1 MIVEYPHVELKDGSP
16 FVAGTA
22 VPVRRIFD
30 WFRRGI
36 PAETLIKRYPGLG
49 PAKVLSALAYAHD
62 NRELVEKD
70 IALAEQAMSASTL
83 PPPPSGRVDRETDAG
98 VPRETRRVED
108 GTIGR

>member
-22 VPVRRIFD
+22 VPVRRIYD

-36 PAETLIKRYPGLG
+36 PAETLIKRYPALG

-62 NRELVEKD
+62 NRELVERD
-70 IALAEQAMSASTL
+70 IEYAERAASAETI
-83 PPPPSGRVDRETDAG
+83 PPPQTPLRF
-98 VPRETRRVED
+98 
-108 GTIGR
+108 